1 MKLEPSPSTPTILNP
16 LVGIPALVGL
26 LLVGGCALLAP
37 APKITHHLDN
47 LVVMDIPEIRN
58 YESSYWGQ
66 IRICRTFYQSYNDD
80 FDIVLII
87 SNIPW
92 GSHEK
97 SRLTIDGFLKLVRNS
112 VQGTGIR
119 RFDSGNLFGSPSK
132 LKGVLWLPAHHSLL
146 LGYSLHEILH
156 LWAVNYR
163 VIPTSYKHHWGFSS
177 VHGSLGGFDLT
188 SLVELG
194 DSKFSAAPFSL
205 NHAYPHG
212 NMKPYSELELY
223 LAGFIPIEEVPDIW
237 VAEDGEFSYDSPGSI
252 ETDEN
257 GNYIFHSKKI
267 STWSGEKIVEKLGPR
282 IPNHVESQK
291 SFRAAVIV
299 INNTKHPIDEI
310 NIKYMSKAIELFTK
324 RESILDIDKITVE
337 SDGKRPNWTFES
349 GQYNFWEATGGR
361 GTLDA
366 DIASSRKETQEAV
379 PSSAN

>member
-1 MKLEPSPSTPTILNP
+1 MKLESSPSTPTILNP

-97 SRLTIDGFLKLVRNS
+97 IRLTIDGFLKLVRNS
-112 VQGTGIR
+112 VKGTGIR
-119 RFDSGNLFGSPSK
+119 RFNSGNLFGSPTT

-156 LWAVNYR
+156 LWVINHR
-163 VIPTSYKHHWGFSS
+163 VIPTTYKHHWGFSS
-177 VHGSLGGFDLT
+177 VHGSLGGFDIT

-194 DSKFSAAPFSL
+194 DSRYSAAPFSL

-223 LAGFIPIEEVPDIW
+223 LAGFIPIADVPDIW
-237 VAEDGEFSYDSPGSI
+237 VAEDGEFSYDSNGSI

-257 GNYIFHSKKI
+257 GNYVFRAKEISIWSGKKI
-267 STWSGEKIVEKLGPR
+267 VKKLGPR

-291 SFRAAVIV
+291 SFRVAVIA
-299 INNTKHPIDEI
+299 INNSSNPLEDM
-310 NIKYMSKAIELFTK
+310 NIRYLAKAIDLFTIN
-324 RESILDIDKITVE
+324 ESILDIDEITVE
-337 SDGKRPNWTFES
+337 SDGTRHNWSFES

-361 GTLDA
+361 GTLNA
-366 DIASSRKETQEAV
+366 DIASSRKETQEEV
-379 PSSAN
+379 PDPAN